1 LDVTAACGNDG
12 ILELFRWEKDE
23 GSR

>member
-1 LDVTAACGNDG
+1 LDVTAACGNEG

-23 GSR
+23 VSR